1 VHYSSYVGVL
11 RKDRE
16 AEGKLDVRN
25 HVKLTVCNH
34 RLKGDT
40 HHEPDPVGSTS
51 AMDSGRAPSG
61 CSTELQHDHTH
72 SFLAAERV
80 QAAVESASST
90 VVDWRKFSDGDK
102 LCKQLKDIEKK
113 EDGQARQD
121 GWRDEILEGM
131 MPRLRPLYVR
141 ARFQCLVW
149 VARVLRSD
157 TPNPPQ
163 KHAAAPHTE
172 RTEG

>member
-1 VHYSSYVGVL
+1 M
-11 RKDRE
+11 
-16 AEGKLDVRN
+16 
-25 HVKLTVCNH
+25 
-34 RLKGDT
+34 
-40 HHEPDPVGSTS
+40 PQDPTITI
-51 AMDSGRAPSG
+51 APIG
-61 CSTELQHDHTH
+61 
-72 SFLAAERV
+72 AA
-80 QAAVESASST
+80 
-90 VVDWRKFSDGDK
+90 D
-102 LCKQLKDIEKK
+102 
-113 EDGQARQD
+113 
-121 GWRDEILEGM
+121 RDERHNECLQLRAVSTINKLPYEIHVAILEQLLAVGEMDFIHRAALGSRESLFAEAARRVMPYLLAVTVASQIWAADSLLILRQVARCRIAILEGM